1 MSDQANTTPP
11 EATEW
16 FYQLLGLAT
25 GPVTP
30 ERVAW
35 MVENNH
41 LAASSMIGP
50 SATGPWQRLDKSEFS
65 HLVPDDARAA
75 KLADAPLS
83 PITKKPVKVSSGEPD
98 VIIPTVPDA
107 SDSEADY
114 IALPGVPVKRKSPRP
129 KTIPEPPLVNP
140 EPESIPFIDAEPKP
154 APPVFHDL
162 EVVEDSVPQDA
173 SAAWDEFEAQEVQS
187 ETPTERLRRERGR
200 IASEPPQASKP
211 PPSPE
216 RKRQLLFGAGGLLT
230 FALLFMIG
238 RSLFGGVDSAG
249 AFATFRRVADGIKNN
264 QTLSDNEWVEFLNTS
279 KEEVSAALE
288 PVREHATSDYP
299 EEQALVWAG
308 DQLLAMLQ
316 GAREFPPGVTEKFEA
331 FMAEYSGTP
340 VPTIDP
346 TPGNGGGENQE
357 SDENTGATPPPITD
371 PIFR

>member
-1 MSDQANTTPP
+1 MSDQANTTP

-41 LAASSMIGP
+41 LAANSMIGP

-65 HLVPDDARAA
+65 HLVPDEARAA

-83 PITKKPVKVSSGEPD
+83 PITKKPVKVPSGEPD

-114 IALPGVPVKRKSPRP
+114 IALPGAPVKPKATRP
-129 KTIPEPPLVNP
+129 KTTPEPPLVDP
-140 EPESIPFIDAEPKP
+140 EPESIPFIDAEPEP
-154 APPVFHDL
+154 APPVFRDL
-162 EVVEDSVPQDA
+162 EVVEDSAPQDA

-200 IASEPPQASKP
+200 SAPEPQQASKP
-211 PPSPE
+211 PLSPE
-216 RKRQLLFGAGGLLT
+216 RKRQLFFGAGGLLA

-249 AFATFRRVADGIKNN
+249 AFGTFRRVADGIKNN

-288 PVREHATSDYP
+288 PVREHASSDYP

-308 DQLLAMLQ
+308 DQLLIMLQ

-346 TPGNGGGENQE
+346 TQGNSGGENQE
-357 SDENTGATPPPITD
+357 SDENTGANPPPITD
-371 PIFR
+371 PIFQ